1 MLAFL
6 IFISF
11 LYIVILQYIKT
22 REVTNESRDNRVLKY
37 FGFIQLFIDFTL
49 ISVVILFNGGL
60 GSKLI
65 FLYYPLILI
74 GGFVFLRTG
83 ALVFSVAS
91 SVAIGLLADLQYY
104 FNFGYHPFF
113 LSNPDKLLFLAS
125 INILGVLIFGS
136 LLYHFS
142 GGMRVLSE
150 KMVEMDKLMKNSQN
164 FNKELMN
171 SFSQGVIVLDGN
183 YNVVFINKEAVNILD
198 LQRFNRAFINKA
210 GVLFNFNLDI
220 RDILNNFPIN
230 ILGGV
235 NKKHDVQYENK
246 HNGLKRFEIK
256 HQGMIL
262 GFSHAE
268 FIYYKGFPGKFM
280 LFFRDITFIKQM
292 EIESKINEGLMTAGK
307 FAGWLAH
314 EVRNPLLAINT
325 SADILNSQ
333 NLDYDSDDYKKLTG
347 IIRTESLRLDNL
359 VNDFLSFAKIKSTSI
374 NYNKNNYESFN
385 LFEMVDDIILSFP
398 EQSKDGS
405 SDTIKINICNRLD
418 PNRNIF
424 SEKYRIHQVLLN
436 ILQNSVQSLRGRN
449 IKSHAGIIRIASKI
463 MKDGSGKEW
472 LLVSIF
478 DNGEGMDEFTLK
490 NIFKPLFTT
499 KENGIGLGLPIVY
512 SILENL
518 GGEIRV
524 QSRINTGTLIK
535 ISLPI

>member
-1 MLAFL
+1 M
-6 IFISF
+6 
-11 LYIVILQYIKT
+11 
-22 REVTNESRDNRVLKY
+22 EY
-37 FGFIQLFIDFTL
+37 FGFIQLFIDLTL
-49 ISVVILFNGGL
+49 ISLVILLNGGL
-60 GSKLI
+60 NSKLL
-65 FLYYPLILI
+65 FLYYLLILI

-113 LSNPDKLLFLAS
+113 LSNPDRLLFLAS

-142 GGMRVLSE
+142 GGMRVLSK
-150 KMVEMDKLMKNSQN
+150 KMLEMNELIKNSQN

-183 YNVVFINKEAVNILD
+183 YHVVFINKEAVNILN
-198 LQRFNRAFINKA
+198 LQHLGRIFINKT
-210 GVLFNFNLDI
+210 GVLFNFNLEI
-220 RDILNNFPIN
+220 KDILDNFPID
-230 ILGGV
+230 ILSGG
-235 NKKHDVQYENK
+235 NEEYNTQYENK
-246 HNGLKRFEIK
+246 NSELKRFEIK

-268 FIYYKGFPGKFM
+268 FNYKNFPGKFM

-333 NLDYDSDDYKKLTG
+333 NLDYNSDDYKKLTG
-347 IIRTESLRLDNL
+347 IIRAEALRLDNL
-359 VNDFLSFAKIKSTSI
+359 VNDFLSFAKMKSKDIHCS
-374 NYNKNNYESFN
+374 KNNYERFN
-385 LFEMVDDIILSFP
+385 LFAMVDDIVSRFSELP
-398 EQSKDGS
+398 KDDDS
-405 SDTIKINICNRLD
+405 EIRKVNIYNRID
-418 PNRNIF
+418 AGINIF

-436 ILQNSVQSLRGRN
+436 ILQNSIQSLRGC
-449 IKSHAGIIRIASKI
+449 KTKGYAGIIRIASKI
-463 MKDGSGKEW
+463 TTDGNEKKW
-472 LLVSIF
+472 LLLCIS
-478 DNGEGMDEFTLK
+478 DNGDGMDEFTLK

-499 KENGIGLGLPIVY
+499 KENGVGLGLSIVY
-512 SILENL
+512 SIVENL
-518 GGEIRV
+518 GGDIRV
-524 QSRINTGTLIK
+524 QSRIHKGTLTK
-535 ISLPI
+535 ISLPV